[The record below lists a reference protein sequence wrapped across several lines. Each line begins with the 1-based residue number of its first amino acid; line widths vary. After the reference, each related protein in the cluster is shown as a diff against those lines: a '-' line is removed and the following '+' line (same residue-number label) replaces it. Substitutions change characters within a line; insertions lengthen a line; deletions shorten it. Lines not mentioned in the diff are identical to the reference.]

1 MNTHV
6 GIMGDYAVTS
16 AMETFIASPNDRHST
31 ELAMLRGARMVT
43 ASETEE
49 GRQWAEAR
57 IKALTGGDRITARF
71 MRQDNFTFLPTF
83 KLLIVGNH
91 KPGLRNVDEA
101 MRRRFNLLPFLN
113 KPVVKDVD
121 LEEKLKAEWPAILRW
136 MIDGC
141 VAWRR
146 DGLAPP
152 ASVRE
157 ATAAYFED
165 QDVFGEWLVERC
177 IVDRSNPHRQAT
189 TAELFASWS
198 AYAKAANEPA
208 GTERS
213 IAQRLEKDGFSR
225 KARVPSFGGVRVR
238 GFSGIEI
245 RADAGHRQAAE

>member
-1 MNTHV
+1 M
-6 GIMGDYAVTS
+6 D
-16 AMETFIASPNDRHST
+16 TFIASNGDRHST
-31 ELAMLRGARMVT
+31 ELAMLRGSRIVT

-57 IKALTGGDRITARF
+57 IKQLTGGDRITARF

-91 KPGLRNVDEA
+91 KPGLKNVDEA
-101 MRRRFNLLPFLN
+101 AKRRFNLVPFTN
-113 KPVVKDVD
+113 KPAVKDLQ

-141 VAWRR
+141 LAWQR

-152 ASVRE
+152 ERVRE
-157 ATAAYFED
+157 ATATYFAE
-165 QDVFGEWLVERC
+165 QDILGEWLADRC
-177 IVDRSNPHRQAT
+177 IVDQSNPHRQAT
-189 TAELFASWS
+189 TQELFASWT

-213 IAQRLEKDGFSR
+213 LSQWLEREGFIRKEKVPNLIGGRSR
-225 KARVPSFGGVRVR
+225 GFTGIEVRVDT
-238 GFSGIEI
+238 
-245 RADAGHRQAAE
+245 AQRQAAE